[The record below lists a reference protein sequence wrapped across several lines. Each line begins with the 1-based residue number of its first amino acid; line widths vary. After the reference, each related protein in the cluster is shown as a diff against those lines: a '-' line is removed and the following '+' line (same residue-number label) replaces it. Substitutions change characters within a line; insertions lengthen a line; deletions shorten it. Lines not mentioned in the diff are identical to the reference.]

1 MPYFISVVAI
11 ALIDTLHIQ
20 IYGAEVH
27 KPAQQHLP

>member
-11 ALIDTLHIQ
+11 VLTDTLHIQ
-20 IYGAEVH
+20 ICGVEVH